1 MKETPQPTARL
12 DVFMPSLL
20 LDICSSDIHLHLL
33 LRPVCN
39 RHKMAHVAEKK
50 HERSCLADALPATN
64 GADNLTELI
73 QSLPVE
79 KRLLLPPAGSQR
91 RQYRGY
97 WFPEW
102 HLSALAAVRD
112 HFEPKP
118 TDIFLVSCPKS
129 GTTWLKSLAFATVH
143 RDVHPPSSR
152 EHPLLHKNPHG
163 CVEFIHAIYR
173 QPVDVARGIVEAY
186 PSPRIFGTHF
196 PLSLLPEHISGD
208 GSGCRIVYICRD
220 PKDVVV
226 SWWWFMRTY
235 VRNPEQLQ
243 FEEVFDLFCE
253 GRTGAGPYWRH
264 ALEHWE
270 ESRRR
275 PDKVLFLKY
284 EELLRD
290 PHGNLRRLAEFLG
303 CPFSEAEEK
312 AGVMDAILELCSLD
326 KLKKLEVNQSG
337 NKLKDGPVMN
347 HSFFR
352 KGVSGDWINTMTPE
366 MAARLDAIVQQALQ
380 GTGFGFGISTQQ

>member
-1 MKETPQPTARL
+1 
-12 DVFMPSLL
+12 
-20 LDICSSDIHLHLL
+20 
-33 LRPVCN
+33 
-39 RHKMAHVAEKK
+39 MAHVAEKK

-64 GADNLTELI
+64 GANNL
-73 QSLPVE
+73 

-97 WFPEW
+97 WSPEW

-112 HFEPKP
+112 HFEPNP

-129 GTTWLKSLAFATVH
+129 GTTWLKSLAFATMH
-143 RDVHPPSSR
+143 RDVQLSTRRPAASTLSCTKTHMAASNSSTQSI
-152 EHPLLHKNPHG
+152 P
-163 CVEFIHAIYR
+163 
-173 QPVDVARGIVEAY
+173 

-220 PKDVVV
+220 PKGVVV
-226 SWWWFMRTY
+226 SWWWLMRTY
-235 VRNPEQLQ
+235 VPNPEQLQ
-243 FEEVFDLFCE
+243 FK
-253 GRTGAGPYWRH
+253 
-264 ALEHWE
+264 EHWE

-326 KLKKLEVNQSG
+326 KLKKLEVNQIG
-337 NKLKDGPVMN
+337 NKWKDGPVMD

>member
-1 MKETPQPTARL
+1 MARVAEQKLQPSCLGDALTARN
-12 DVFMPSLL
+12 D
-20 LDICSSDIHLHLL
+20 
-33 LRPVCN
+33 
-39 RHKMAHVAEKK
+39 
-50 HERSCLADALPATN
+50 
-64 GADNLTELI
+64 ADNLTELI
-73 QSLPVE
+73 PSLPVE
-79 KRLLLPPAGSQR
+79 KRLVPPPADMQR

-143 RDVHPPSSR
+143 RHVHPPSSR
-152 EHPLLHKNPHG
+152 EHPLLHQNPHG
-163 CVEFIHAIYR
+163 CVKFIHAIYR
-173 QPVDVARGIVEAY
+173 QPVDVVRGIIEAY
-186 PSPRIFGTHF
+186 PSPRIFGSHF
-196 PLSLLPEHISGD
+196 PLSLLPERIND
-208 GSGCRIVYICRD
+208 DDCGCRIVYICRD

-235 VRNPEQLQ
+235 LPNPEQVQ

-275 PDKVLFLKY
+275 PHKVLFLRY
-284 EELLRD
+284 EEMLRD
-290 PHGNLRRLAEFLG
+290 PQCNLRRLAEFLG
-303 CPFSEAEEK
+303 CAFSEAEEK
-312 AGVMDAILELCSLD
+312 AGVLEAILELCSLG

-337 NKLKDGPVMN
+337 NRINDEPMMN
-347 HSFFR
+347 DSFFR
-352 KGVSGDWINTMTPE
+352 KGVAGDWINHMTPE
-366 MAARLDAIVQQALQ
+366 MAARLDAIVEQALQ
-380 GTGFGFGISTQQ
+380 GTGFDFGISMPQ